1 MVICNSERVY
11 VNATY
16 LMLNAENWSRWFGI
30 QHSAFSI
37 DSEAALFS
45 SL

>member
-1 MVICNSERVY
+1 MPKIDHDDLTFSIQHY
-11 VNATY
+11 SAF
-16 LMLNAENWSRWFGI
+16 SIQHI